1 MIGGAIFIICILI
14 LLFILFRPRSD
25 KYIRD
30 VSSTRNS
37 HERGFGDY

>member
-1 MIGGAIFIICILI
+1 VVAGAIVIIGIFI
-14 LLFILFRPRSD
+14 LLFILFRPKPD

-37 HERGFGDY
+37 YEQGFGD